1 MTYRWKQRARAGTLL
16 LGLSALLVTACG
28 GGGGDGGGGPSNGAA
43 DIQIAAGDGQ
53 QATVNNNVSTAP
65 SVTVTK
71 DNGDPVVG
79 ASVTFTAASGGGS
92 VTGGIATTDAAGVA
106 TVGSWKLGTTA
117 GANTLTA
124 KVKGLPAVTFDAVGV
139 ADIPSSVT
147 NLTTKSQQA
156 PIGSAV
162 PIAPSV
168 KVSDQFNNGVPG
180 IKVAFDVTAGGGNV
194 TTDTVVTSASGA
206 ATAGVWS
213 LGGST
218 GLNTLTAT
226 VVANNVTGN
235 PVAFNATAINS
246 LYFIDVR
253 FISSVT
259 PSQQQAFTDAVTKLQ
274 SVITGDVPNISVN
287 LAADACITGQPAVN
301 ETIDDLVIF
310 ANVTAIDGPGGIL
323 GQAGP
328 CLIRTAGSLPVL
340 GIMQF
345 DVADLNNLETA
356 GQLDEVILHE
366 MQHVIGFGTI
376 WNNLG
381 VISGAGGAD
390 PFFTGANAIAAF
402 NANGGN
408 SYPGTPVPLENT
420 GGSGTRDSHWRETV
434 FKNELMTGFL
444 NGGANPLS
452 VITVQHFADIGY
464 SVNPGAADA
473 YTVVFPSPPASLQ
486 TGIVDLTRDAWNGP
500 LFTVGG
506 AGGLQR
512 VR

>member
-1 MTYRWKQRARAGTLL
+1 MTNRWTYYARGGTLL
-16 LGLSALLVTACG
+16 LGISALLVTAC
-28 GGGGDGGGGPSNGAA
+28 GGGDGGGGPSNGAA
-43 DIQIAAGDGQ
+43 NIEIFSGDGQ
-53 QATVNNNVSTAP
+53 QAPVNTTVLTPPA
-65 SVTVTK
+65 VTVT
-71 DNGDPVVG
+71 DNSGGLLAGV
-79 ASVTFTAASGGGS
+79 SVTFTVASGGGS
-92 VTGGIATTDAAGVA
+92 VTGGLATTDGAGVA

-117 GANTLTA
+117 GSNTLTA
-124 KVKGLPAVTFDAVGV
+124 KVKGLPAVTFVATGV
-139 ADIPSSVT
+139 ADVPSSVT
-147 NLTTKSQQA
+147 NLTTKNQQA
-156 PIGSAV
+156 PIGNPV

-168 KVSDQFNNGVPG
+168 KVVDQFNNGVPG
-180 IKVAFDVTAGGGNV
+180 VKVAFDVTAGGGNV
-194 TTDTVVTSASGA
+194 STDTVVTSSIGV
-206 ATAGVWS
+206 ATVGVWT
-213 LGGST
+213 LGSST

-226 VVANNVTGN
+226 VVANGVAGN
-235 PVAFNATAINS
+235 PVTFNATAISS
-246 LYFIDVR
+246 LYLIDVR

-259 PSQQQAFTDAVTKLQ
+259 PSQQQACTDAATRLQ
-274 SVITGDVPNISVN
+274 SVITGDVPNVAVT

-310 ANVTAIDGPGGIL
+310 ANVTPIDGPGGIL

-328 CLIRTAGSLPVL
+328 CLIRTAGSLPAL

-366 MQHVIGFGTI
+366 MQHVIGYGTI
-376 WNNLG
+376 WNSLG
-381 VISGAGGAD
+381 IISGAGGAD
-390 PFFTGANAIAAF
+390 PIFTGANAIAAF

-420 GGSGTRDSHWRETV
+420 GGAGTRDSHWRETV

-444 NGGANPLS
+444 NAGSNPLS
-452 VITVQHFADIGY
+452 IITVQHFADIGY

-486 TGIVDLTRDAWNGP
+486 AGIIDRTRDAWSGP
-500 LFTVGG
+500 LYTVGAMG
-506 AGGLQR
+506 SLQR